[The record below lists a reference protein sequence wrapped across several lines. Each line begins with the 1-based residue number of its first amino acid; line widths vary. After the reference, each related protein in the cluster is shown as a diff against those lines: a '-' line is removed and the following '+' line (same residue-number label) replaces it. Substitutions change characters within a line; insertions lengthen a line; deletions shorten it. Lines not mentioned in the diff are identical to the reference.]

1 MLTSPQFHA
10 GMAER
15 ANRSI
20 KERLYRYFT
29 ERGTYKWIEVVQDIV
44 KGINYSINSS
54 IGMRPADVTRQIHS
68 GFVYHENYNST
79 PNGKL
84 DSLLLYILILG
95 LRLVLLNNN
104 LSKLNGK
111 QEIRL
116 LGEGSEPLAKK
127 VRTAQNSFAHATNS
141 ARRGA
146 REEYIKRKTRE
157 KRSIRD
163 EEKLL
168 EALLT
173 DIETMVDLFGVT
185 QGLLAREKRAETS
198 KIPLRMSADD
208 NESYQHKLD
217 EYFSNL
223 SGPDLDVLEE
233 MIRAKLN
240 EEIKNMVEEDRTI
253 LDATKE
259 MGMEAWVQAYRKHQ
273 CYGSSQFEEN
283 LMK

>member
-44 KGINYSINSS
+44 KGINYSLNSS
-54 IGMRPADVTRQIHS
+54 IGMRPADVNFGNAEELRQKLYNEAKKIPKMNPKFKVGDRVTRQIHS
-68 GFVYHENYNST
+68 GFVYHENYNS
-79 PNGKL
+79 N
-84 DSLLLYILILG
+84 SEWEVG
-95 LRLVLLNNN
+95 LAVIVYPHTWPSIGTVEQQFVEVEWQTGNT
-104 LSKLNGK
+104 
-111 QEIRL
+111 
-116 LGEGSEPLAKK
+116 
-127 VRTAQNSFAHATNS
+127 VRIEVPPSNVTNP
-141 ARRGA
+141 
-146 REEYIKRKTRE
+146 I
-157 KRSIRD
+157 D
-163 EEKLL
+163 L

-198 KIPLRMSADD
+198 KIPLRI
-208 NESYQHKLD
+208 
-217 EYFSNL
+217 
-223 SGPDLDVLEE
+223 GPDLDVLEE

-259 MGMEAWVQAYRKHQ
+259 MGMAAWVQAYRKV
-273 CYGSSQFEEN
+273 
-283 LMK
+283 

>member
-54 IGMRPADVTRQIHS
+54 IGMRPADVNFGNAEELRQKLYNEAKKMPKMSPKFKVGDRVTRQIHS

-111 QEIRL
+111 QEIR
-116 LGEGSEPLAKK
+116 
-127 VRTAQNSFAHATNS
+127 
-141 ARRGA
+141 
-146 REEYIKRKTRE
+146 
-157 KRSIRD
+157 
-163 EEKLL
+163 
-168 EALLT
+168 
-173 DIETMVDLFGVT
+173 
-185 QGLLAREKRAETS
+185 
-198 KIPLRMSADD
+198 
-208 NESYQHKLD
+208 
-217 EYFSNL
+217 
-223 SGPDLDVLEE
+223 GPDLDVLEE

-273 CYGSSQFEEN
+273 CYASSQFEEN